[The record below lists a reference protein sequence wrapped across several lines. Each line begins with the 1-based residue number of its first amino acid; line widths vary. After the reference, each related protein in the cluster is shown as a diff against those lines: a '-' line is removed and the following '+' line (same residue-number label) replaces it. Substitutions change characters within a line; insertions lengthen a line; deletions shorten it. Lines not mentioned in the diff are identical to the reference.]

1 MFIETSQTGMQ
12 QLTREIERI
21 SGSVGLRMNANKCKI
36 MVSSAWEDNT
46 AVITEGTEV
55 ELVEDFCYLGSN
67 ISRLGNCD
75 KECTMRIGKASSV
88 FGRLLNIWKSKNIS
102 LPVKVKL
109 YESLVI
115 STLLYGAELWPLPV
129 TDEETGSSSSQ
140 VPTKTARYHVERQSE
155 K

>member
-1 MFIETSQTGMQ
+1 MKKSPRNYKGGLEWTGGSRLCDLDYADDTAIIETSQTGMQ

-36 MVSSAWEDNT
+36 MVSNTWEDKT

-75 KECTMRIGKASSV
+75 KKSIKCV
-88 FGRLLNIWKSKNIS
+88 WKTTEY
-102 LPVKVKL
+102 L
-109 YESLVI
+109 
-115 STLLYGAELWPLPV
+115 
-129 TDEETGSSSSQ
+129 
-140 VPTKTARYHVERQSE
+140 E